1 MNRLNEI
8 IANLQTHQV
17 DIDQAL
23 SDVKQLLK
31 EEKLQEAD
39 LIEGLYQLHARNAI
53 SEAHYDLFFSSLV
66 NIPPQDTIIDDS
78 TRINLAHEQQDKT
91 RISGDDQTVL
101 HTAVEDKTVVRPAT
115 EQETVLTDKKKSGNN
130 HLAETVIAG
139 QPQLLDTTAETVV
152 ANATIE
158 NVTQPYSF
166 ATTPP
171 RKKPLILKPGSIIKD
186 RFILQRKIGS
196 GGMSVVFK
204 ALDLRKQ
211 EAKNTYP
218 YVAIKLLG
226 DVFKQH
232 PQSFLTLER
241 ESQKIQNLAHPNIIT
256 VYDFDRDQ
264 DTIYMTM
271 ECLDGESLDET
282 ILKNKLGM
290 PLKDALPFID
300 SMCKALQYAHSK
312 DIIHSDFKP
321 ENVYLTKDNIV
332 KVLDF
337 GIARAKQLPEADEF
351 DAGSLG
357 ALTPAYA
364 SCEMFE
370 RKTPDPSDDI
380 YALGCIT
387 YKLLTGIHPFK
398 EKSAI
403 DARNEGLKPKKINE
417 LNRRQ
422 WQTLE
427 DSLAFSREERIAT
440 VEEFYN
446 GIAPKKRSPLLIAS
460 TTAMIIALA
469 LSVYFWTIYKQKPV
483 IPLKKLTTEQLQSI
497 DNYLEVAELYFTM
510 GYLASPP
517 GDSAFD
523 QYEKILAINP
533 AHQEAIEGKKR
544 IVNKYKTLA
553 ESKLKSGDKNESL
566 EMINMGLFV
575 DPEHESLLSLKEEI
589 ENTRDF

>member
-8 IANLQTHQV
+8 ITSLQTQQV
-17 DIDQAL
+17 DVNQAL
-23 SDVKQLLK
+23 AEVKSLLK

-39 LIEGLYQLHARNAI
+39 LMEGLYQLRARNVI
-53 SEAHYDLFFSSLV
+53 SDGLYDLVFSSLES
-66 NIPPQDTIIDDS
+66 NAPQDILTD
-78 TRINLAHEQQDKT
+78 DKT
-91 RISGDDQTVL
+91 RFKTVTTADKTLAVDDNTVL
-101 HTAVEDKTVVRPAT
+101 HSTGDDKTVVRTAT
-115 EQETVLTDKKKSGNN
+115 QD
-130 HLAETVIAG
+130 ETVIAVHHSEINSAETV
-139 QPQLLDTTAETVV
+139 LSDHDHNNANLDTTAETVF
-152 ANATIE
+152 ADDNDIENAT
-158 NVTQPYSF
+158 QSF
-166 ATTPP
+166 NFSPSGT

-186 RFILQRKIGS
+186 RFILKRKIGS
-196 GGMSVVFK
+196 GGMSVVYK

-211 EAKNTYP
+211 EAKNAHP

-226 DVFKQH
+226 DVFKHH

-282 ILKNKLGM
+282 ILKNKVGL
-290 PLKDALPFID
+290 PLHEALPVID
-300 SMCKALQYAHSK
+300 GMCKALQYAHSK

-321 ENVYLTKDNIV
+321 ENVYLTDDNFV

-337 GIARAKQLPEADEF
+337 GIARAKQLPESDEF
-351 DAGSLG
+351 DVGSLG
-357 ALTPAYA
+357 ALTPNYA

-370 RKTPDPSDDI
+370 RKEPDPSDDI

-387 YKLLTGIHPFK
+387 YKLLTGVHPFG

-403 DARNEGLKPKKINE
+403 DARDEGLKPKKINT

-427 DSLAFSREERIAT
+427 DSLAFNREDRIAT
-440 VEEFYN
+440 VEVFYT
-446 GIAPKKRSPLLIAS
+446 GIAPKTRSPLLIAS
-460 TTAMIIALA
+460 TTAMILALA
-469 LSVYFWTIYKQKPV
+469 LSAYFWTIYKQKPV
-483 IPLKKLTTEQLQSI
+483 IPLKKLTTEQIQQI
-497 DNYLEVAELYFTM
+497 DDYMEVADLYFTM

-533 AHQEAIEGKKR
+533 AHQKAIAGKKR
-544 IVNKYKTLA
+544 IVHEYRKLA
-553 ESKLKSGDKNESL
+553 TEKAEAGEKNEAL
-566 EMINMGLFV
+566 QMIKMGLFV
-575 DPEHESLLSLKEEI
+575 DPENETLLSLKKEM
-589 ENTRDF
+589 TK